1 MKQTIS
7 IIYPPPP
14 QPYKNN
20 NNKCNKTPQKLNGFQ
35 CGPLTGR
42 HPPPPPHTHTFPPPS
57 FLPFLLCNISNIR
70 MTFRWRADGWSTL
83 CAGWDRV
90 CPCLVP
96 PSSSFALKRFLMFC
110 KTLVRKMHII
120 IQQNISCDVV
130 IIA

>member
-7 IIYPPPP
+7 IIYPPP

-42 HPPPPPHTHTFPPPS
+42 HPPHPNHTHTHLPPAFLSS
-57 FLPFLLCNISNIR
+57 FFVMQHLKHSNDI
-70 MTFRWRADGWSTL
+70 RWRADGCSTL

-90 CPCLVP
+90 CSCLVP
-96 PSSSFALKRFLMFC
+96 PSSSFALKHFLMFC